1 MFDKKYKK
9 MAEKLKKIE
18 KSMQRQEPNYD
29 EEVDKCFKT
38 LSATGFG
45 LKKSQEDPFFMDF
58 K

>member
-1 MFDKKYKK
+1 